1 MKLLCELV
9 QRYGPLVARVL
20 LAQVFLITGVTQM
33 LFFAKTSTFM
43 FNRGMPMPDVLLAA
57 AILLQVAGG
66 CLLVAG
72 YKVRWVAAAFAVFTI
87 IATFVFH
94 PFWAVEVGRFANEL
108 NNFMKNLALMG
119 GLIYVMAY
127 GPGPLS
133 VDGERA

>member
-20 LAQVFLITGVTQM
+20 LAQVFVLTGITQA
-33 LFFAKTSTFM
+33 LAFDRTSTFM
-43 FNRGMPMPDVLLAA
+43 FNRGLPLPDVLLAC
-57 AILLQVAGG
+57 AILLEVAGG
-66 CLLVAG
+66 IMLVAG
-72 YKVRWVAAAFAVFTI
+72 YKVRWVAAAFAAFTLV
-87 IATFVFH
+87 ATFVFH
-94 PFWAVEVGRFANEL
+94 PFWAVEVGRFANEV

-127 GPGPLS
+127 GPGPIS